1 MRSFRFEYDWVDAEN
16 ANGPELSAT
25 WASLRIVVYDS
36 IVTRVVDNRAKTVRD
51 SIYVS
56 IYPLAEWLATNWW
69 FLATEYPNREK
80 LIDPEFLRRHS
91 LISGREGY
99 ALPDLKIT
107 SYGGRTNL
115 IWNRCAPEWTKVE
128 FLEQGR
134 ASVGSED
141 FRQAC
146 AELIEGVVR
155 RLEAVGIQDTLLQ
168 NEWHAIQRTETDRE
182 EREFC
187 ETVAG
192 LGWDPYDLE
201 ETQIEDVLS
210 MAEALGELT
219 DEAVQ
224 VVDPKSLL
232 QQSSDLISAIEVSK
246 KRQLPLHHL
255 NSDKN
260 GPEFVQASGGTLP
273 WEIGYQQAQH
283 LRQQLHLDG
292 QPIPTMEKLGSAL
305 GVDGELVEEI
315 TKPNDILA
323 NMPLID
329 GVVTINDDQNASFA
343 FRRSSDPG
351 RRFAFCR
358 GISEVISFPLH
369 GGMLTQSY
377 SERQQRNRAFAAEFL
392 APSFSLRERIT
403 RQVVDDEEV
412 EDLAEEFGV
421 SPFVINHQIDNHQIA
436 QLAEPVFA

>member
-1 MRSFRFEYDWVDAEN
+1 MRSFRFEYDWVDPED

-25 WASLRIVVYDS
+25 WASLRIVAYDS
-36 IVTRVVDNRAKTVRD
+36 VVTRVVDGRAKTVRN

-80 LIDPEFLRRHS
+80 LIDPDFLRRHS

-99 ALPDLKIT
+99 ALPDLRIT

-115 IWNRCAPEWTKVE
+115 VWNRCTPEWTKVE
-128 FLEQGR
+128 FLDQGR
-134 ASVGSED
+134 ASVDSDD
-141 FRQAC
+141 FRQAS

-155 RLEAVGIQDTLLQ
+155 RLEAVGIQNTLLQ
-168 NEWHAIQRTETDRE
+168 EEWNAIQRSETDPE

-201 ETQIEDVLS
+201 EKQIKDVLS
-210 MAEALGELT
+210 MADALGDLT
-219 DEAVQ
+219 EEAVQ

-232 QQSSDLISAIEVSK
+232 QQCSALVSAIEVSK

-255 NSDKN
+255 NSN
-260 GPEFVQASGGTLP
+260 NNWLEFVQASGGTLP
-273 WEIGYQQAQH
+273 WDIGYQQAQH
-283 LRQQLHLDG
+283 LRQQLQLDG
-292 QPIPTMEKLGSAL
+292 QPIPTMENLGSAL
-305 GVDGELVEEI
+305 GVDGEFVDEI
-315 TKPNDILA
+315 TKPNDIL
-323 NMPLID
+323 NGMPLID
-329 GVVTINDDQNASFA
+329 GVVTIDDGQNASFA

-358 GISEVISFPLH
+358 GVSEIISFPLH

-392 APSFSLRERIT
+392 APSISLRDKIT
-403 RQVVDDEEV
+403 RLVVDDEEV

-421 SPFVINHQIDNHQIA
+421 SPFVIKHQIDNHQIA

>member
-1 MRSFRFEYDWVDAEN
+1 MRSFRFEYDWVDPED

-25 WASLRIVVYDS
+25 WASLKIVAYDS
-36 IVTRVVDNRAKTVRD
+36 IVTRVVDGRAKTVRD

-80 LIDPEFLRRHS
+80 LIDPCFRRRHS
-91 LISGREGY
+91 LSSGREGY
-99 ALPDLKIT
+99 ALPDLQIT

-128 FLEQGR
+128 FLDQGR
-134 ASVGSED
+134 ASVDSVE
-141 FRQAC
+141 FRHAC
-146 AELIEGVVR
+146 AEFIEGVVR
-155 RLEAVGIQDTLLQ
+155 RLEAFGIQDTLLQ
-168 NEWHAIQRTETDRE
+168 DEWHAIQRTETDPE

-192 LGWDPYDLE
+192 LGWDPYDLK
-201 ETQIEDVLS
+201 ETQIKDVLS
-210 MAEALGELT
+210 MADALGDLT

-224 VVDPKSLL
+224 VVDPKALT
-232 QQSSDLISAIEVSK
+232 QQSAALISAIEVSK
-246 KRQLPLHHL
+246 KRELPLQHL
-255 NSDKN
+255 NFNKN
-260 GPEFVQASGGTLP
+260 GQEFVQATGSTSP
-273 WEIGYQQAQH
+273 WEIGYLQAQR

-292 QPIPTMEKLGSAL
+292 QSIPTMKSLGNAL
-305 GVDGELVEEI
+305 GVDGELVDEI
-315 TKPNDILA
+315 TKPNDILT

-329 GVVTINDDQNASFA
+329 GVVTINDNQNASFA

-358 GISEVISFPLH
+358 GVSEVTSFPFH
-369 GGMLTQSY
+369 GGMLTQSH

-392 APSFSLRERIT
+392 APSFSLREKIT
-403 RQVVDDEEV
+403 RQVVDDDEV

-421 SPFVINHQIDNHQIA
+421 SPFVIKHQVDNHQIA